1 MQSDRFKETSFFDII
16 IFCIKSSLEAWIV
29 WMLRSLLMM
38 VQESI
43 TFLRAGIVCSNKNA
57 LDCEKAIIETC
68 NKKELYWKTIKKD
81 IKGRFAK
88 LR

>member
-1 MQSDRFKETSFFDII
+1 
-16 IFCIKSSLEAWIV
+16 
-29 WMLRSLLMM
+29 MM